1 MLYYPKGRYNEMKL
15 KNIKKVMAGTVAGAL
30 IVSATACTPISTKA
44 EWAYKDGDNEKA
56 IGVYIYAMYNAYN
69 QAKTFAEKADGYKE
83 NESFLDLKI
92 TDDDGK
98 EAVASDWIKEKADL
112 TVRQSLFFDKALDE
126 KNATVDEAGYEEQA
140 TQDWELG
147 YMYSYYSQMGYG
159 TTPEQEILE
168 PYGISEDSYC
178 ELQYITSGKQQ
189 KLFDLLY
196 DKGGEKEVSDKD
208 LKAYFDKNY
217 TYYTYFTVPLYEQTT
232 DDSGQQTSKAYNSK
246 KQKSLTNQANSYV
259 KAINSGSSI
268 DDQCEK
274 YLKATKSDA
283 KVSDTVQSGCE
294 LLDKDSLESSTIG
307 EDVAKEL
314 LEMKNGEAKS
324 VSVGEDDSKTLYVVQ
339 KLNAKDGEK
348 EYLTKDDSTRKS
360 VLQNMKKDEFG
371 DYVDKEAKAL
381 KCEVNTSV
389 IDNYDPDMF
398 WEEPEETST
407 TEAAK

>member
-1 MLYYPKGRYNEMKL
+1 MKF

-30 IVSATACTPISTKA
+30 MISAAACTPISTKA

-92 TDDDGK
+92 KDDDGK

-112 TVRQSLFFDKALDE
+112 TVRQSLFIDKAVDE
-126 KNATVDEAGYEEQA
+126 RNATVDEASYKDQA

-159 TTPEQEILE
+159 TTPEQELLE
-168 PYGISEDSYC
+168 PYGISQDSYC
-178 ELQYITSGKQQ
+178 ELQYVTPAKQQ

-196 DKGGEKEVSDKD
+196 DKDGEKEVSDNE
-208 LKAYFDKNY
+208 LKKYFDDNY
-217 TYYTYFTVPLYEQTT
+217 TYYTYFTIPLYEQTT
-232 DDSGQQTSKAYNSK
+232 DDAGQQTTKAYSSK
-246 KQKSLTNQANSYV
+246 KQKSLTNQADSYV
-259 KAINSGSSI
+259 KAINGGSAI

-274 YLKATKSDA
+274 YLKSIKSDA
-283 KVSDTVQSGCE
+283 KASDTVQKGCE
-294 LLDKDSLESSTIG
+294 LLDKDSLDASNIG

-314 LEMKNGEAKS
+314 VKLKTGEAKA
-324 VSVGEDDSKTLYVVQ
+324 VTIGEKDSKTVYVVQ

-371 DYVDKEAKAL
+371 DYINKEAKAL
-381 KCEVNTSV
+381 KCEVNSSV
-389 IDNYDPDMF
+389 VDKYDPDMF

-407 TEAAK
+407 TEPAQ

>member
-1 MLYYPKGRYNEMKL
+1 M
-15 KNIKKVMAGTVAGAL
+15 I
-30 IVSATACTPISTKA
+30 SATACTPISTKA
-44 EWAYKDGDNEKA
+44 EWSYRDGDNEKA
-56 IGVYIYAMYNAYN
+56 IGVYIYALYNAYN
-69 QAKTFAEKADGYKE
+69 QAQTYAEKAEGYKE

-126 KNATVDEAGYEEQA
+126 KNATVDEASYEEQA

-168 PYGISEDSYC
+168 PYGISVDSYC

-196 DKGGEKEVSDKD
+196 DEGGEKEVADKE
-208 LKAYFDKNY
+208 LKEYFDNNY

-232 DDSGQQTSKAYNSK
+232 DDAGQQTTNAYSSK
-246 KQKSLTNQANSYV
+246 KQKKLTNQADSYV
-259 KAINSGSSI
+259 KAINGGSSI

-283 KVSDTVQSGCE
+283 KASDTVQKGCE
-294 LLDKDSLESSTIG
+294 LLDKDNLDASNIG
-307 EDVAKEL
+307 EEVAKEL
-314 LEMKNGEAKS
+314 VDMKNGEAKT
-324 VSVGEDDSKTLYVVQ
+324 VTVGEDDTKTLYIVQ
-339 KLNAKDGEK
+339 KLNTKDGEK

-360 VLQNMKKDEFG
+360 VLQNMKKDEFS
-371 DYVDKEAKAL
+371 DYVNKEAKAL

-389 IDNYDPDMF
+389 IDKYNPDMF
-398 WEEPEETST
+398 WEESEETSA
-407 TEAAK
+407 TESAQ

>member
-1 MLYYPKGRYNEMKL
+1 MKL

-30 IVSATACTPISTKA
+30 MISATACNPISTKA
-44 EWAYKDGDNEKA
+44 EWSYRDGDNEKA
-56 IGVYIYAMYNAYN
+56 IGVYIYALYNAYN
-69 QAKTFAEKADGYKE
+69 QAKTFAEKAEGYKE

-126 KNATVDEAGYEEQA
+126 KNATVDEASYEEQA

-168 PYGISEDSYC
+168 PYGISVDSYC

-196 DKGGEKEVSDKD
+196 DEGGEKEVADKD
-208 LKAYFDKNY
+208 LKEYFDNNY

-232 DDSGQQTSKAYNSK
+232 DDAGQQTTNAYSSK
-246 KQKSLTNQANSYV
+246 KQKKLTNQADSYV
-259 KAINSGSSI
+259 KAINGGSSI

-283 KVSDTVQSGCE
+283 KASDTVQKGCE
-294 LLDKDSLESSTIG
+294 LLDKDNLDASNIG
-307 EDVAKEL
+307 EEVAKAL
-314 LEMKNGEAKS
+314 VDMKNGEAKT
-324 VSVGEDDSKTLYVVQ
+324 VTVGEDDTKTLYIVQ
-339 KLNAKDGEK
+339 KLNTKDGEK

-360 VLQNMKKDEFG
+360 VLQNMKKDEFS
-371 DYVDKEAKAL
+371 DYINKEAKAL

-389 IDNYDPDMF
+389 IDKYNPDMF

-407 TEAAK
+407 TESAQ

>member
-1 MLYYPKGRYNEMKL
+1 MKL

-30 IVSATACTPISTKA
+30 MISATACNPISTKA
-44 EWAYKDGDNEKA
+44 EWSYRDGDNEKA
-56 IGVYIYAMYNAYN
+56 IGVYIYALYNAYN
-69 QAKTFAEKADGYKE
+69 QAKTFAEKAEGYKE

-126 KNATVDEAGYEEQA
+126 KNATVDEASYEEQA

-159 TTPEQEILE
+159 TTPEQELLE
-168 PYGISEDSYC
+168 PYGISVDSYC

-196 DKGGEKEVSDKD
+196 DEGGEKEVADKD
-208 LKAYFDKNY
+208 LKEYFDNNY

-232 DDSGQQTSKAYNSK
+232 DDAGQQTTNAYSSK
-246 KQKSLTNQANSYV
+246 KQKKLTNQADSYV
-259 KAINSGSSI
+259 KAINGGSSI

-283 KVSDTVQSGCE
+283 KASDTVQKGCE
-294 LLDKDSLESSTIG
+294 LLDKDNLDASNIG
-307 EDVAKEL
+307 EEVAKAL
-314 LEMKNGEAKS
+314 VDMKNGEAKT
-324 VSVGEDDSKTLYVVQ
+324 VTVGEDDTKTLYIVQ
-339 KLNAKDGEK
+339 KLNTKDGEK

-360 VLQNMKKDEFG
+360 VLQNMKKDEFS
-371 DYVDKEAKAL
+371 DYINKEAKAL

-389 IDNYDPDMF
+389 IDKYNPDMF

-407 TEAAK
+407 TESAQ